1 MSRPRDDRQ
10 DDLFR
15 PALRD
20 IIDLHHPLVRL
31 VEETDWEFVASG
43 VRNDN
48 MPPTAFVESRGTDDD

>member
-10 DDLFR
+10 DDPFR

-31 VEETDWEFVASG
+31 AEETDWEFLGQRRAK
-43 VRNDN
+43 
-48 MPPTAFVESRGTDDD
+48 